1 LVAPVDSPAAAK
13 FKQGLMDEMQRSHD
27 AFIES
32 SGESGITISALE
44 AENVG
49 SIRLV
54 QIIVKEVSDYLF
66 APNIAAQIQQRLI
79 AGLDQAAQ
87 KFDEIALATLSL
99 GSVVSFDALEQ
110 NADRYKIS
118 AWFTTGSP
126 LAKLRRVGVRPS
138 DLGAIQPANVA
149 RWFNLY
155 DTNDIIASAIGP
167 QFPDYRLYD
176 VYVSVGETPIIAHD
190 YFNNGETID
199 MLADAMR

>member
-1 LVAPVDSPAAAK
+1 VDSPAVAK
-13 FKQGLMDEMQRSHD
+13 FKQDLMDEMQRSHD
-27 AFIES
+27 AFLES
-32 SGESGITISALE
+32 RGESGVTISALE

-79 AGLDQAAQ
+79 AGLDQAEQ
-87 KFDEIALATLSL
+87 TFDEIVLASLSL
-99 GSVVSFDALEQ
+99 GSVVSFDALKL
-110 NADRYKIS
+110 NADRYNIS
-118 AWFTTGSP
+118 SWFTTGSP
-126 LAKLRRVGVRPS
+126 LAMLQRLGARPS

-149 RWFNLY
+149 RWLNLY

-167 QFPDYRLYD
+167 QFPGYRLYD
-176 VYVSVGETPIIAHD
+176 VYVSVGDDPIRAHD